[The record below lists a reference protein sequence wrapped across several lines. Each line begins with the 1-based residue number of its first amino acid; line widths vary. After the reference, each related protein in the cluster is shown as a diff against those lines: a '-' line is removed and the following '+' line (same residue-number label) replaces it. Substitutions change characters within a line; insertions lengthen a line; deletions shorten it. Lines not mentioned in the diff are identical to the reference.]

1 MSDLK
6 PYKHFK
12 NNNCQN
18 FSDSFQNGS
27 SKNGAIKNGG
37 NDVTLSKGNGNAKD
51 PEKGD
56 TCSTTCVDT
65 EMVMP
70 VFQDV
75 EYPMN
80 DDAFESNLPKP
91 PDGGWGWWVVFASF
105 MIHVIG
111 KTTNFA
117 I

>member
-1 MSDLK
+1 MQI
-6 PYKHFK
+6 FK
-12 NNNCQN
+12 
-18 FSDSFQNGS
+18 FFQNGS

-37 NDVTLSKGNGNAKD
+37 NDVTLSNGNGNTKD
-51 PEKGD
+51 PEKA
-56 TCSTTCVDT
+56 DT
-65 EMVMP
+65 ELVMP

-80 DDAFESNLPKP
+80 DDVFESNLPKP

-111 KTTNFA
+111 KTNNFTSSLKLPLRRA
-117 I
+117 VFINYATKQGMRG